1 MARVLYF
8 DCFSGAAGDM
18 ILAALLDAGLPL
30 EALKDAL
37 GSLGVDHELVVERV
51 MRAGIVA
58 THVSVRDKEHSH
70 SRDHS
75 HSHNHGH
82 EHGHG
87 PDQGHGHGH
96 PHVPGQSHTHA
107 HGHHHEHR
115 TLAEIARL
123 IDRSGLSADGKTRAK
138 GLFRRIGEAEAAI
151 HNMPIEN
158 VHLHEVAALDSIIDI
173 VGAVFALEWFGAD
186 QIVSSPLNVGGGTVQ
201 IAHGTFPVPAP
212 ATLRLLTGVPV
223 YSTGQQAELVTPT
236 GALIISDYASSF
248 GPMPVMV
255 THQVG
260 YGAGTKD
267 FGSLPNVLRVVVGER
282 IPASTG
288 TEGAVVQLDCEID
301 DMNPQL
307 FGPVSD
313 RLLEAG
319 ALDVFLTPVQ
329 MKKGRPGT
337 LLTVLLPADKRQAVT
352 TVVFRETTTIGV
364 RFHPVDRETLD
375 REWREVTIAGGV
387 VRMKLASRQGQV
399 LNAAPEFEDC
409 LRIANVTGQPV
420 KAVQAAAMRAWLET
434 KTP

>member
-70 SRDHS
+70 DHAHSHEHS
-75 HSHNHGH
+75 HSHDHAHDHTH
-82 EHGHG
+82 EHHH
-87 PDQGHGHGH
+87 DQGH
-96 PHVPGQSHTHA
+96 SHTHGRT
-107 HGHHHEHR
+107 HSHSHHHEHR
-115 TLAEIARL
+115 TLSEIAWL

-138 GLFRRIGEAEAAI
+138 ALFQRIGEAEAAI
-151 HNMPIEN
+151 HNMPVEN

-186 QIVSSPLNVGGGTVQ
+186 EIVSSPVNVGGGTVQ
-201 IAHGTFPVPAP
+201 ISHGTFPVPAP

-248 GPMPVMV
+248 GTMPAMV
-255 THQVG
+255 THRIG

-282 IPASTG
+282 AATATAPESP
-288 TEGAVVQLDCEID
+288 VLQLDCEID

-337 LLTVLLPADKRQAVT
+337 LLTVLLPADMRQAVA
-352 TVVFRETTTIGV
+352 TVVFRETTTIGI